1 MHRSAHSTSPP
12 GDAVARS
19 TVLALGSLL
28 AVALLA
34 ANACGQ
40 AADLRSPRAVA
51 ERLVAALDEG
61 DATAFVELLP
71 PDPLIAEAFDCGR
84 TDHLRAAFQRRREDA
99 PAEFAAR
106 RHAGHRVRLLQ
117 FDAPGSTTTPLEL
130 GDVFQGCA
138 AKRPLTLHRAR
149 VELSLSKAGRMDI
162 DTETWLF
169 LRFTAEGPWYFAK
182 P

>member
-1 MHRSAHSTSPP
+1 MHRRAHPTSRPQGP
-12 GDAVARS
+12 DLHPAGR
-19 TVLALGSLL
+19 ALGPLL
-28 AVALLA
+28 AIAIFA
-34 ANACGQ
+34 GNACGQ

-106 RHAGHRVRLLQ
+106 RHAGHRVRLVQ

-138 AKRPLTLHRAR
+138 ARRPLTLHRAR

-162 DTETWLF
+162 DSETWLF